1 MRKLLM
7 RPLMLMLAGWAA
19 RKVMARVQARRMATA
34 TPTRR
39 W

>member
-19 RKVMARVQARRMATA
+19 RKVMARVQARRMATNS
-34 TPTRR
+34 RR
-39 W
+39 F